1 MMKKFIKTILPLVI
15 ILSLAV
21 AGFSA
26 FYSETV
32 NFLIIGI
39 EGTRTDTIIYVSVNT
54 KNNTIDAISIPR
66 DTYFPTEGHN
76 KAGQK
81 KINAVYGFKDV
92 GGPEGVK
99 TAVSKLLGTNID
111 YYVKVDYEGVRKL
124 VDMIGGVEV
133 DIPYEMKYD
142 DPYADP
148 PLHIYFEPGVQKI
161 NGDQAMEYLRFRKSK
176 SGKYSGGDVQRVER
190 QQQFLK
196 NAASKSLSPK
206 LPILVS
212 NGLKYIETDAP
223 KWEVSKISTAMLGT
237 SSENV
242 RFHILPE
249 DRVGTGSDGLS
260 YFFHSED
267 KTTELMTLIQNNDFP
282 KVEEETEEAS
292 N

>member
-1 MMKKFIKTILPLVI
+1 MKKFIKTILPLI
-15 ILSLAV
+15 IVLSLAV
-21 AGFSA
+21 AGFSM

-54 KNNTIDAISIPR
+54 KNNTVDAISIPR
-66 DTYFPTEGHN
+66 DTYFPTEGHS

-92 GGPEGVK
+92 GGAEGVK
-99 TAVSKLLGTNID
+99 NAVSKLLGTNID
-111 YYVKVDYEGVRKL
+111 YYVKVDYDGVRKI

-148 PLHIYFEPGVQKI
+148 PLHIYFEPGVQTI

-212 NGLKYIETDAP
+212 SGLKYIETDAP
-223 KWEVSKISTAMLGT
+223 KWELSKISTAMLGT
-237 SSENV
+237 QNDNI

-249 DRVGTGSDGLS
+249 DRVGKGSDGLS
-260 YFFHSED
+260 YFFHSEE
-267 KTTELMTLIQNNDFP
+267 KTSQLMTLIRNNDFP
-282 KVEEETEEAS
+282 KLEEENEDAS